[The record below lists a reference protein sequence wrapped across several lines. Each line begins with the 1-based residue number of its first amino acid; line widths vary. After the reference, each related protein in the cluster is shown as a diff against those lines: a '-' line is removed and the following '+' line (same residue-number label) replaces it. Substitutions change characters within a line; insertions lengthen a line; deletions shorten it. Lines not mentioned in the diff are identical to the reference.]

1 MNIIIK
7 EVIMS
12 YISGFLNSVWSTLLT
27 FKFVDAV
34 DIIILAYLL
43 FKLIVLVKETRAEQL
58 VKGILLLLGAYF
70 IINLLNLK
78 AMSFLFQV
86 FFQWGIL
93 AIIVMF
99 QPELR
104 RALEKVG
111 RTKFKNFVFSSSNDV
126 SENTAI
132 WSECIDEVVN
142 ACTRLSMSKTGA
154 LIVFERQTKL
164 GEQIDTGTRID
175 ARVSAEI
182 LENIFVPNTPLH
194 DGAVII
200 RDGKIHSAACFLPKP
215 QKEQFISKKLGSR
228 HRAAIGM
235 SEQSDALIV
244 VVSEETGRISV
255 AENGVLVTDLN
266 GVSLKK
272 LLEDNL
278 IANTEKTN
286 DKLFSRFIKKK
297 STDTFEQSDNEKE
310 GGSDEH

>member
-1 MNIIIK
+1 
-7 EVIMS
+7 MS
-12 YISGFLNSVWSTLLT
+12 YINDLLNSIWSTILT
-27 FKFVDAV
+27 FKLVDAI
-34 DIIILAYLL
+34 DIIILSYLL
-43 FKLIVLVKETRAEQL
+43 FKLIMLVKETRAEQL

-70 IINLLNLK
+70 VINLLNLK
-78 AMSFLFQV
+78 AMSFLFQI

-111 RTKFKNFVFSSSNDV
+111 RTKVKKLVFSSGSDA
-126 SENTAI
+126 SENKAI
-132 WSECIDEVVN
+132 WANCIDEVVN

-164 GEQIDTGTRID
+164 GEQIDTGTQID

-182 LENIFVPNTPLH
+182 IENIFVPNTPLH
-194 DGAVII
+194 DGALIL

-235 SEQSDALIV
+235 SEISDAIIV

-266 GVSLKK
+266 SITLKN
-272 LLEDNL
+272 LLTNNL
-278 IANTEKTN
+278 IAEKEKTSDN
-286 DKLFSRFIKKK
+286 LFTRFMKKK
-297 STDTFEQSDNEKE
+297 PTDALEQSENEAE
-310 GGSDEH
+310 GGSDEK

>member
-1 MNIIIK
+1 
-7 EVIMS
+7 MS
-12 YISGFLNSVWSTLLT
+12 YINNLLNSIWSTILT
-27 FKFVDAV
+27 FKFVDAL

-43 FKLIVLVKETRAEQL
+43 FKLIMLVKETRAEQL

-70 IINLLNLK
+70 VINLLNLK
-78 AMSFLFQV
+78 AMSFLFQI

-111 RTKFKNFVFSSSNDV
+111 RTRVKKLVFSSGNDV

-132 WSECIDEVVN
+132 WSDCIDEVVN

-194 DGAVII
+194 DGAVIL

-235 SEQSDALIV
+235 SELSDAIIV

-255 AENGVLVTDLN
+255 AENGVLATDLN
-266 GVSLKK
+266 SITLKN
-272 LLEDNL
+272 LLTSNL
-278 IANTEKTN
+278 IDDSKKTSDN
-286 DKLFSRFIKKK
+286 IFARFIKKK
-297 STDTFEQSDNEKE
+297 SADVLEQSENKAE
-310 GGSDEH
+310 GGSDEN

>member
-1 MNIIIK
+1 
-7 EVIMS
+7 MS
-12 YISGFLNSVWSTLLT
+12 YINDLLNSIWSTILT
-27 FKFVDAV
+27 FKFVDAL

-43 FKLIVLVKETRAEQL
+43 FKLIMLVKETRAEQL

-70 IINLLNLK
+70 VINLLNLK
-78 AMSFLFQV
+78 AMSFLFQI

-111 RTKFKNFVFSSSNDV
+111 RTRVKKLVFSSGNDI

-132 WSECIDEVVN
+132 WSDCIDEVVN

-194 DGAVII
+194 DGAVIL

-235 SEQSDALIV
+235 SEQSDAIIV

-255 AENGVLVTDLN
+255 AENGVLATDLN
-266 GVSLKK
+266 SITLKN
-272 LLEDNL
+272 LLTSNL
-278 IANTEKTN
+278 IADTKKTS
-286 DKLFSRFIKKK
+286 DSIFARFIKKK
-297 STDTFEQSDNEKE
+297 PTDVLEQSELETE
-310 GGSDEH
+310 GGSDED

>member
-43 FKLIVLVKETRAEQL
+43 FKLIMLVKETRAEQL

-70 IINLLNLK
+70 VINLLNLK

-111 RTKFKNFVFSSSNDV
+111 RTKFKNFVFSSSNITL
-126 SENTAI
+126 STI
-132 WSECIDEVVN
+132 WSM
-142 ACTRLSMSKTGA
+142 L
-154 LIVFERQTKL
+154 
-164 GEQIDTGTRID
+164 
-175 ARVSAEI
+175 
-182 LENIFVPNTPLH
+182 
-194 DGAVII
+194 
-200 RDGKIHSAACFLPKP
+200 
-215 QKEQFISKKLGSR
+215 
-228 HRAAIGM
+228 
-235 SEQSDALIV
+235 
-244 VVSEETGRISV
+244 
-255 AENGVLVTDLN
+255 
-266 GVSLKK
+266 
-272 LLEDNL
+272 
-278 IANTEKTN
+278 
-286 DKLFSRFIKKK
+286 
-297 STDTFEQSDNEKE
+297 
-310 GGSDEH
+310 